1 MEFSDCATNNNNNND
16 DGRRKKSLGNYR
28 FVSKKT
34 HESLWH
40 LLHSIPFHSIYT
52 KMSVLFI
59 ENTHTSYS
67 FQKKESKSVGS
78 GFVCVFFCAFVFLI
92 APQNRKNIV
101 IELCVIVCLS
111 NRCLMPIKKIPTS
124 HPAPMTKIAKNK
136 CTNWLR
142 FKRYGDPFKCY
153 CCVEKRHICTHL
165 HTHTHTYTQRDMIS
179 KMEEDEKEEIRQK
192 KIK

>member
-1 MEFSDCATNNNNNND
+1 MASVTF
-16 DGRRKKSLGNYR
+16 
-28 FVSKKT
+28 
-34 HESLWH
+34 
-40 LLHSIPFHSIYT
+40 HSIPYIPKCRFYSSKILIHLTAS
-52 KMSVLFI
+52 KKRNRKASVL
-59 ENTHTSYS
+59 
-67 FQKKESKSVGS
+67 VL
-78 GFVCVFFCAFVFLI
+78 CVFFFCAFVFLI

-165 HTHTHTYTQRDMIS
+165 HTHTH
-179 KMEEDEKEEIRQK
+179 KEIWYLKWKRMK
-192 KIK
+192 KRKYDRKK